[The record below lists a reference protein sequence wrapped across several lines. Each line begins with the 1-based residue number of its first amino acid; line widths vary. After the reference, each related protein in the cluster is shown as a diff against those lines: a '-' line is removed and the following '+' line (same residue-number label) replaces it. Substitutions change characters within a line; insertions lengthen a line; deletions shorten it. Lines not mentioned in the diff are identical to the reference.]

1 MLKYNNVEPS
11 QWLHVVRRFFDTG
24 YFSRAFGSIFVFVF
38 LPLVSLRL
46 SHFWFLFHFN
56 RKKILNLSV
65 LFLVYALYCAFQLQ
79 RRKLIGQKKSKLVN
93 YKVKTL
99 SFQVKKL
106 VGLVIALEFTIYE
119 KKIVWPNQG
128 CGSGYFVNR
137 FRFQQNLDSISS
149 MNLLTSMTIKTSSL
163 RFTRA
168 HRTVARKFLIG
179 GLCISARGIWLC
191 AGGINTQKINK
202 KSTDL

>member
-93 YKVKTL
+93 YKVKIL

-119 KKIVWPNQG
+119 KKLCDQTRDVEAAISLTASASNRTWTLSHLWTCWQAWLSKPAAYDLQG
-128 CGSGYFVNR
+128 HTEPSPESF
-137 FRFQQNLDSISS
+137 
-149 MNLLTSMTIKTSSL
+149 
-163 RFTRA
+163 
-168 HRTVARKFLIG
+168 
-179 GLCISARGIWLC
+179 
-191 AGGINTQKINK
+191 
-202 KSTDL
+202 